1 MLLTTTKFKSVEFE
15 TSIIE
20 KQSTILI
27 TFTPSDYKIKLY
39 INISKWVLEKNLIF
53 KSKYIFISYFL
64 QIWISIL
71 IFGIE
76 ILNSFPTIF

>member
-53 KSKYIFISYFL
+53 KSK
-64 QIWISIL
+64 
-71 IFGIE
+71 
-76 ILNSFPTIF
+76 